1 MENATLLDCLRSLQ
15 ASSAEMTKKQEEEE
29 LKKLQYE
36 SEMEDSLQSITNYQ
50 EKNRELLIEI
60 ESFEY
65 RELAQ
70 PIIAT
75 TIGIDVIKSKSAEMD
90 SLLRIACADGF
101 TKSALQSLEGE
112 IRQVERAKSEL
123 QEAITVSEKAAAIEE
138 QEAES
143 NKKTYDAAMI
153 DLEEAKAF
161 KSASEKRLATSR
173 TKARELIAEVK
184 SLKEKQQM
192 LITSASESHRSMIA
206 NRMRVDALTKQLKE
220 REDRYRNLMKE
231 LQ

>member
-101 TKSALQSLEGE
+101 TKIALQSLEGE

-143 NKKTYDAAMI
+143 SKKTYDAAMI

-161 KSASEKRLATSR
+161 KSASDQRLATSR
-173 TKARELIAEVK
+173 TKARDLIAEVK

-192 LITSASESHRSMIA
+192 LITSSIESHRSMIA